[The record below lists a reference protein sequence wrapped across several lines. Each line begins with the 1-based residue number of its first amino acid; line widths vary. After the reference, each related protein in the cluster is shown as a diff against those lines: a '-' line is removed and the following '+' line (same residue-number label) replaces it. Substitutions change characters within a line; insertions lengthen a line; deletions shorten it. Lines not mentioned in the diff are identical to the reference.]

1 MLQWI
6 PIVFTFAC
14 APEDEGDET
23 PLGATGYLAASWVTD
38 AESTNTYVAVVDS
51 LEIEEIDFA
60 NAIEVPGW
68 ADAWVYE
75 DWVFVAEGEAP
86 NVRRYSV
93 DEDGRLALDL
103 EMGFANTG
111 VYGAAFWDQQIL
123 SPTKAYLSNA
133 GNREYVVWNPSTM
146 EITGTVPW
154 PPELDFEEGL
164 EPFHSYT
171 DRGGV
176 VVDGLLFHS
185 IYGHDKG
192 FTYFGDKS
200 YMLVYDIET
209 DELVDTIELPCPM
222 MDTATLGDDGY
233 LYASGWSYMPLSY
246 EAGYSD
252 TNCAVRIDVATRV
265 LDTAWTFDYASATG
279 GAQGSGLRAISGNDG
294 IFAAFHGTG
303 IEAVPGMDIWELDA
317 GENDWELYS
326 LALEDKVATPTG
338 IEMSDG
344 SYYESH
350 VGERYFVYLPGLTH
364 TQVYERTANG
374 FVPGLKAKGW
384 MSRLFELR

>member
-1 MLQWI
+1 MLRWI
-6 PIVFTFAC
+6 PVAFVFAC
-14 APEDEGDET
+14 APDDEESPVGSR
-23 PLGATGYLAASWVTD
+23 YLAASWVSD
-38 AESTNTYVAVVDS
+38 AEGANTYVSVFDS
-51 LEIEEIDFA
+51 LDVEELDFA

-68 ADAWVYE
+68 ADAWVYD
-75 DWVFVAEGEAP
+75 DWVFIAEGEAP
-86 NVRRYSV
+86 NLRRYAL
-93 DEDGRLALDL
+93 DEDGHLELEL

-154 PPELDFEEGL
+154 PELDFEDGL
-164 EPFHSYT
+164 DPFNSYT

-185 IYGHDKG
+185 IYGHDKN
-192 FTYFGDKS
+192 FTYFGDVS
-200 YMLVYDIET
+200 YMLVYDIAT

-222 MDTATLGDDGY
+222 MDTATLGDDGF

-252 TNCAVRIDVATRV
+252 TNCAVRIDVATRT
-265 LDTAWTFDYASATG
+265 LDSAWTFDYAAATG
-279 GAQGSGLRAISGNDG
+279 GDQGSGLRAIVGDDG

-303 IEAVPGMDIWELDA
+303 VKAVPGMDIWELDA
-317 GENDWELYS
+317 GENDWELYT

-338 IEMSDG
+338 IAMSDG

-350 VGERYFVYLPGLTH
+350 VGDRYFVYLPGVAD

-374 FVPGLKAKGW
+374 FVPGLQAKGW